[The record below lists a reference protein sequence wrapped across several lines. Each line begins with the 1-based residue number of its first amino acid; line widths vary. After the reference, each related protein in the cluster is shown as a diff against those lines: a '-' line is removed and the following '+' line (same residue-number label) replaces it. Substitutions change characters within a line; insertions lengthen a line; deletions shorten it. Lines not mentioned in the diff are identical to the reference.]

1 MPGFAAAPKAV
12 AQEHFGQSWEN
23 LPPDKRKQKREQYFA
38 DLPESR
44 QQRLRESQ
52 RRFHALS
59 PDDKRAMCERF
70 VSQRGYAPPA
80 CRNIPDN

>member
-12 AQEHFGQSWEN
+12 AQEHFVQSWEN